1 MFFSRKVITENDLVD
16 LHGKVALV
24 TGGNTGI
31 GYATIEFLAQKGAKV
46 YMASRSKEKAQKAIK
61 EIEAELQKSG
71 GEAESK
77 GSIHWFKLELSDPR
91 SVKEAATEFLAKE
104 ERLDMLAA
112 RVLSTN
118 SASFGPYKLN
128 EDGLLDIM
136 VVKYA
141 SNCSFTRTLSVLM
154 YLRVTYSHISHFVLT
169 ETLLPLLKR
178 TASFED
184 SDVRIVNVSSL
195 AHTRVKPDLFIGKE
209 SLNRQY
215 GDSVTGYLDTYGN
228 TKLANILHLKH
239 LQTRLNAESAGITCL
254 AVHPGAVMTVGATG
268 FLSSVPFFG
277 WFLKT
282 FLGPLF
288 FASWKQGAM
297 TSAFAA
303 AGKEVAACIKST
315 DENERKKYEGVYL
328 TPIANISEPSMYA
341 KDERLQKELYET
353 TVEVLREMGVVS

>member
-46 YMASRSKEKAQKAIK
+46 YMASRSKEKAQKAIE
-61 EIEAELQKSG
+61 EIRAELQNGG
-71 GEAESK
+71 GEGESK
-77 GSIHWFKLELSDPR
+77 GSVHWFKLELSDPR

-104 ERLDMLAA
+104 ERLDILVNNA
-112 RVLSTN
+112 SH
-118 SASFGPYKLN
+118 ASFGPYKLN
-128 EDGLLDIM
+128 EYGLLDIM
-136 VVKYA
+136 VV
-141 SNCSFTRTLSVLM
+141 N
-154 YLRVTYSHISHFVLT
+154 HISHFVLT

-178 TASFED
+178 TASLED

-195 AHTRVKPDLFIGKE
+195 AHTRVKPDSFIGKE

-215 GDSVTGYLDTYGN
+215 GDSVFGYLDTYGN

-239 LQTRLNAESAGITCL
+239 LQTRLNTESARITCL
-254 AVHPGAVMTVGATG
+254 AVHPGAVRTVGATG
-268 FLSSVPFFG
+268 FLNSFPFFG

-288 FASWKQGAM
+288 FVSWKQGAM

-303 AGKEVAACIKST
+303 AGKEIAISRQST
-315 DENERKKYEGVYL
+315 DEAERKKYEGAYL
-328 TPIANISEPSMYA
+328 TPIANISEPSVYA
-341 KDERLQKELYET
+341 KDERLQRELYET
-353 TVEVLREMGVVS
+353 TMEVLREMEVVS

>member
-1 MFFSRKVITENDLVD
+1 MDWFS
-16 LHGKVALV
+16 
-24 TGGNTGI
+24 TGI
-31 GYATIEFLAQKGAKV
+31 GYATIDFLAQKGAKV
-46 YMASRSKEKAQKAIK
+46 YMASRSKEKAQKAIE
-61 EIEAELQKSG
+61 EIGAKLQNGG
-71 GEAESK
+71 GEGESK
-77 GSIHWFKLELSDPR
+77 GSVHWFKLELADPH

-104 ERLDMLAA
+104 ERLDI
-112 RVLSTN
+112 LSN
-118 SASFGPYKLN
+118 YKYH
-128 EDGLLDIM
+128 
-136 VVKYA
+136 V
-141 SNCSFTRTLSVLM
+141 
-154 YLRVTYSHISHFVLT
+154 SHFVLT
-169 ETLLPLLKR
+169 ATLLPLLKQ
-178 TASFED
+178 TASLED
-184 SDVRIVNVSSL
+184 SDICIANC
-195 AHTRVKPDLFIGKE
+195 
-209 SLNRQY
+209 RQY
-215 GDSVTGYLDTYGN
+215 GDSVSGYLDTYGASPLSSPFMNFLQTPSHPGN

-288 FASWKQGAM
+288 FVSWKQGAM

-353 TVEVLREMGVVS
+353 TVEILREMGVVS

>member
-1 MFFSRKVITENDLVD
+1 MDWFS
-16 LHGKVALV
+16 
-24 TGGNTGI
+24 TGI
-31 GYATIEFLAQKGAKV
+31 GYATIDFLAQKGAKV
-46 YMASRSKEKAQKAIK
+46 YMASRSKEKAQKAIE
-61 EIEAELQKSG
+61 EIGAKLQNGG
-71 GEAESK
+71 GEGESK
-77 GSIHWFKLELSDPR
+77 GSVHWFKLELADPH
-91 SVKEAATEFLAKE
+91 SVKEAATEFLAKK
-104 ERLDMLAA
+104 ERLDILTT
-112 RVLSTN
+112 RILSTN
-118 SASFGPYKLN
+118 SASFGPYMLD

-136 VVKYA
+136 VV
-141 SNCSFTRTLSVLM
+141 NHV
-154 YLRVTYSHISHFVLT
+154 SHFVLT
-169 ETLLPLLKR
+169 ATLLPLLKQ
-178 TASFED
+178 TASLED
-184 SDVRIVNVSSL
+184 SDICIANQC
-195 AHTRVKPDLFIGKE
+195 
-209 SLNRQY
+209 RQY
-215 GDSVTGYLDTYGN
+215 GDSVSGYLDTYGASPLSSPFMNFLQTPSHPGN

-288 FASWKQGAM
+288 FVSWKQGAM

-303 AGKEVAACIKST
+303 AGKEVAACIKRT

-353 TVEVLREMGVVS
+353 TVEILREMGVVS

>member
-46 YMASRSKEKAQKAIK
+46 YMASRSKEKAQKAIG
-61 EIEAELQKSG
+61 EIGAELQNSG
-71 GEAESK
+71 GEGESR

-104 ERLDMLAA
+104 ERLDILVNNA
-112 RVLSTN
+112 SH
-118 SASFGPYKLN
+118 ASFGPYKLN

-136 VVKYA
+136 VV
-141 SNCSFTRTLSVLM
+141 N
-154 YLRVTYSHISHFVLT
+154 HFVLT

-178 TASFED
+178 TASLED

-195 AHTRVKPDLFIGKE
+195 AHTRVKPDSFFGPE

-215 GDSVTGYLDTYGN
+215 GDSVFGYLDTYGN

-239 LQTRLNAESAGITCL
+239 LQTRLNAESARITCL
-254 AVHPGAVMTVGATG
+254 AVHPGAVRTVGATG
-268 FLSSVPFFG
+268 FLNSFPFFG
-277 WFLKT
+277 WSLKT

-288 FASWKQGAM
+288 FVSWNQGAM

-303 AGKEVAACIKST
+303 AGKDIAVCRKST
-315 DENERKKYEGVYL
+315 DEVERKKYEGVYL
-328 TPIANISEPSMYA
+328 TPIANVSEPSMYA
-341 KDERLQKELYET
+341 KDERLQRELYET